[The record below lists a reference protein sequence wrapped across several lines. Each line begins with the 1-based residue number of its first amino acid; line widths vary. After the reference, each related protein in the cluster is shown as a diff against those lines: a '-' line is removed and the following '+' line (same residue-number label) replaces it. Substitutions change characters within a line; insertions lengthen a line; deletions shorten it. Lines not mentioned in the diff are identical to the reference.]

1 MAVLQTPII
10 IINFKTYAEGIG
22 KNALKL
28 AKIAEKASKITG
40 INICISPQYMDL
52 AAIASTVDIPVFSQ
66 HIDPISF
73 GAYTGHILP
82 EAVKEAGA
90 IGTLINHS
98 ERPLL
103 LKDIELSLN
112 RAKSVGLISVIC
124 SNTPKTAASV
134 AYLKPSIVSVEPPDL
149 IGTGVSVSKVR
160 PEEVVETISLV
171 RNVDATAIVLCG
183 AGITN
188 GADAKAALKLG
199 ANGVLVAS
207 GIVKARDPKS
217 ALLAIAEAMR

>member
-1 MAVLQTPII
+1 MTILQTPII
-10 IINFKTYAEGIG
+10 IINFKTYAEGTG

-52 AAIASTVDIPVFSQ
+52 AAIASAVDIPVFSQ
-66 HIDPISF
+66 HIDPISY

-103 LKDIELSLN
+103 LKDIELALN

-124 SNTPKTAASV
+124 SDTPKTAASV

-149 IGTGVSVSKVR
+149 IGTGIPVSKVR
-160 PEEVVETISLV
+160 PEEVLETISLV
-171 RNVDATAIVLCG
+171 KNVDDAAIVLCG
-183 AGITN
+183 AGITT

-199 ANGVLVAS
+199 ANGILIAS
-207 GIVKARDPKS
+207 GIVKAKDPEA
-217 ALLAIAEAMR
+217 ALLEIADSIR